1 MVSIPCAP
9 PLIAPIPAVFA
20 ANFYVTLLPRFIA
33 KAGPPFAVI
42 GHIKRVVRNPV
53 SRLPGAPIFRKHPG
67 DIVGTCLSRLFEDD
81 GNSRRLTR
89 NMGDPHGLEVNVR
102 RLPLSAGRRPS
113 IEKRIP
119 PIVFHKPVIFA
130 TRHAASFRLAANTL
144 LYLDRVYPNYPARQ
158 PRKRH
163 RLHTASKN
171 AMHYNNRHKPQ
182 AIGAP

>member
-1 MVSIPCAP
+1 
-9 PLIAPIPAVFA
+9 
-20 ANFYVTLLPRFIA
+20 
-33 KAGPPFAVI
+33 
-42 GHIKRVVRNPV
+42 
-53 SRLPGAPIFRKHPG
+53 
-67 DIVGTCLSRLFEDD
+67 
-81 GNSRRLTR
+81 
-89 NMGDPHGLEVNVR
+89 MGDPHGLEVNVR
-102 RLPLSAGRRPS
+102 RLPLLAGRRSS

-158 PRKRH
+158 PRKQH